1 MNENNVFETMTVTS
15 QGSMKHLQEILK
27 YMWSE
32 QILKITLG
40 FRPSHPKV
48 NFEAEAKVSQK
59 VSAFCHVI
67 VHMYEEEK
75 CNTTLSMAS
84 PWCLCN
90 IWQLQITL
98 KEHNNPFLY
107 ASQDYFEAFIKIYK
121 ICWNLYNSELFYLH
135 V

>member
-15 QGSMKHLQEILK
+15 QGSMKQIQEILK

-40 FRPSHPKV
+40 FCPSHPRV

-67 VHMYEEEK
+67 VHM
-75 CNTTLSMAS
+75 
-84 PWCLCN
+84 
-90 IWQLQITL
+90 
-98 KEHNNPFLY
+98 
-107 ASQDYFEAFIKIYK
+107 
-121 ICWNLYNSELFYLH
+121 
-135 V
+135 